1 MHCPARHPHI
11 TQTLLLLSVSSSHSL
26 SSGKSLSNHAWV
38 DTLMLFP
45 QVVRSHLQ
53 VSAEK
58 YSPVRCLCC
67 SFSFDI
73 WYAVKGK
80 LTCSHFPPDCLYLGN
95 HDDLFSIFSYESDFL
110 GLMEEDDIPIRSVG
124 SYAVEMDPGHLK
136 PLPSLHF
143 LLTVLTKFLRLFA
156 CFRGNHHIAESFGL
170 AKMSE

>member
-11 TQTLLLLSVSSSHSL
+11 TQTLLLLSVSSSHLL
-26 SSGKSLSNHAWV
+26 SSGKSLSYHASV
-38 DTLMLFP
+38 DTLMFFA

-58 YSPVRCLCC
+58 YSPVWCFCC

-95 HDDLFSIFSYESDFL
+95 HDDLFSIFSYESGCL
-110 GLMEEDDIPIRSVG
+110 GLMEEGNIPIRSVG
-124 SYAVEMDPGHLK
+124 SYAVGNRCWSLK
-136 PLPSLHF
+136 VITF
-143 LLTVLTKFLRLFA
+143 
-156 CFRGNHHIAESFGL
+156 IAVPTDCPNKILKVIHMFQR
-170 AKMSE
+170 